1 MNQKVTSLTLQ
12 VNDLQ
17 HAKASLESKVSSLEA
32 EMDCVMGRRESCSPS
47 TCMNGG
53 SLISVSNRQTDRQ
66 TGRQTDKHADKQT
79 HRPTH
84 RQTGPEKDRQTDR
97 KKKTDRQTPR
107 QTPRQTD
114 RKKA

>member
-17 HAKASLESKVSSLEA
+17 HAKASLQSKVSSLEA

-53 SLISVSNRQTDRQ
+53 SLISVSKRQTERQTEKQTDRQTDRQ
-66 TGRQTDKHADKQT
+66 TGR
-79 HRPTH
+79 
-84 RQTGPEKDRQTDR
+84 
-97 KKKTDRQTPR
+97 KKLSLKNFSREVNIFSHLTYIAGRRVPV
-107 QTPRQTD
+107 
-114 RKKA
+114 

>member
-1 MNQKVTSLTLQ
+1 MNQKVTSLTVQ

-53 SLISVSNRQTDRQ
+53 YLISVSNRQTVGRADRQ
-66 TGRQTDKHADKQT
+66 THKQRDRQSDKRIDRHS
-79 HRPTH
+79 
-84 RQTGPEKDRQTDR
+84 DRQTSDR
-97 KKKTDRQTPR
+97 HTKNLPSIGG
-107 QTPRQTD
+107 
-114 RKKA
+114 